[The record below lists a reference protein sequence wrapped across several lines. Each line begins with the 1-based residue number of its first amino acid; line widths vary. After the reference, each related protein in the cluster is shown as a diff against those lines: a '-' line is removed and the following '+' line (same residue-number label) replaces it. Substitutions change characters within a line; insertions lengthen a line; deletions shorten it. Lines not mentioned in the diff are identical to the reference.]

1 MRVAPSPPYRP
12 APQSR
17 ARTGWGRGSCGGRVP
32 RRGRVPEGRVPSRR
46 ALSMVR
52 AAAAAAVG
60 VSPRWEIGGA
70 GPHGRDVPATG
81 APRARPVILG
91 ERRE

>member
-1 MRVAPSPPYRP
+1 M
-12 APQSR
+12 
-17 ARTGWGRGSCGGRVP
+17 
-32 RRGRVPEGRVPSRR
+32 PSRR

-60 VSPRWEIGGA
+60 VSPRREIGGA

-81 APRARPVILG
+81 APRARPLILG